1 MVVHALVGFSMVY
14 FAQDGCPF
22 SDRATQN
29 IYFLLFPVQLFLFL
43 CFIKV
48 GLLMNQFIR
57 RLAARWPLNIQPGPL
72 NHTHTYTT
80 RCWWKSTQNHCCS
93 SVKFPCSRLS
103 WFPALL
109 LDSHLTLAALRRNLF
124 FTAASPSSTETRF
137 FVPVGWMPS
146 LNRTQRNRPSHH

>member
-57 RLAARWPLNIQPGPL
+57 RLAARRPLNIQPGPL
-72 NHTHTYTT
+72 NHTHTHTHHT
-80 RCWWKSTQNHCCS
+80 
-93 SVKFPCSRLS
+93 
-103 WFPALL
+103 LL
-109 LDSHLTLAALRRNLF
+109 VEINTESLLQQCKVPLF
-124 FTAASPSSTETRF
+124 
-137 FVPVGWMPS
+137 
-146 LNRTQRNRPSHH
+146 